1 MPDGIDPYLRENH
14 QRNCILRGLSDAKSN
29 DKIIISDLDEIPNPL
44 KISRFKKNMK
54 YAVFKQNHF
63 YYKFNL
69 QSENNPFWYGSRI
82 CNFKD
87 LKSPQWLRNLKFK
100 KRPFWRLDKFR
111 LNNIIDDG
119 GWHFCNLKSPE
130 NLLYKYKNLCET
142 DDPINFKEK
151 IDDKYLNIESIKS
164 QIYNNKDIIGRN
176 DNFKKVSINESFP
189 EYLIKNIHLYS
200 NWIA

>member
-1 MPDGIDPYLRENH
+1 MNKFFKKNRFFNWIYKLQKIYKHSFPNKHFAQFGEDILISTIFRDIKNFQKFKDKIIFIKVTDMPDGIDPYLRENH

-44 KISRFKKNMK
+44 KISEFKKNMK

-130 NLLYKYKNLCET
+130 N
-142 DDPINFKEK
+142 
-151 IDDKYLNIESIKS
+151 
-164 QIYNNKDIIGRN
+164 
-176 DNFKKVSINESFP
+176 
-189 EYLIKNIHLYS
+189 
-200 NWIA
+200 